1 MAKIRVMSNQRRVGR
16 VGDTTYYVRGGEQIA
31 RQSMNNSNYGAS
43 ASRTP
48 AQMSRRVKWANLVNL
63 FKGMKSWQPKAYD
76 FKKKGQTDYNLFM
89 SLNINSALVCLTR
102 DMAMNGCGCW
112 EAYQISRGSLAP
124 IGITAGSVVGT
135 AVTNIV
141 CALAFDASTTIGALS
156 REIIAKNPAFENG
169 DNIAIVGFW
178 TMLDDRGY
186 PYSGTDYRELTLDTA
201 SLVTLSDADLWN
213 YISHTDD
220 DRLQLDYQT
229 VSGGTTTHLV
239 AIHTRKSTALQVS
252 TQYLVPVNDIYSGQF
267 MGKEWEQQCIDSYG
281 IDDTVPLDPSEAGA
295 KIVNVTANGVE
306 IRNAQ
311 LLSGTQTIRVYGSG
325 LQSGAMRFSHNG
337 VAYTP
342 LAVGDDYV
350 EFVLTDNGT
359 YFIYLGSSL
368 YMTFAVQG
376 IVRPSVLLGGVSGAL
391 YTGSS
396 SSFTNESLPLSTDAF
411 CLNYPN
417 VVTESLT
424 GFRVNV
430 AVRED
435 VEQSAFT
442 VKNGSIVRFQMT
454 TLDGVR
460 TASMGIV
467 PEDATKPV
475 QVLCGE
481 FIVFIGNYSSALSRS
496 VAKTEVKP
504 EVEPEVKPEVK
515 SKGK

>member
-141 CALAFDASTTIGALS
+141 CALAFDANTTIGALS

-201 SLVTLSDADLWN
+201 SLVTLSDSDLWN

-220 DRLQLDYQT
+220 DRLQLDQQT

-239 AIHTRKSTALQVS
+239 AIHTRKGTALQVS

-267 MGKEWEQQCIDSYG
+267 MGQEWEQQCIDSYG

-311 LLSGTQTIRVYGSG
+311 LLSGPQTVRVYGSG
-325 LQSGAMRFSHNG
+325 LQSGAMRFSHGG

-350 EFVLTDNGT
+350 EFILTDNGT

-376 IVRPSVLLGGVSGAL
+376 ITKPTDITGQVSGAL
-391 YTGSS
+391 ASEGNNILSS
-396 SSFTNESLPLSTDAF
+396 SVEWSRNGCVNFARSVSDEYPRLAATLFFTDIAEVQDSDFSGERCAINSVSRYSDTSTITVF
-411 CLNYPN
+411 
-417 VVTESLT
+417 VTPSEPSKPCYVT
-424 GFRVNV
+424 Y
-430 AVRED
+430 
-435 VEQSAFT
+435 
-442 VKNGSIVRFQMT
+442 KN
-454 TLDGVR
+454 
-460 TASMGIV
+460 
-467 PEDATKPV
+467 
-475 QVLCGE
+475 
-481 FIVFIGNYSSALSRS
+481 FIFFVGNYSASKSVSRS
-496 VAKTEVKP
+496 VSPSVSPSVSESESKSVS
-504 EVEPEVKPEVK
+504 K

>member
-112 EAYQISRGSLAP
+112 EAYQVSRGSLAP

-141 CALAFDASTTIGALS
+141 CALAFDANTTIGALS

-201 SLVTLSDADLWN
+201 SLVTLSDADLWS

-229 VSGGTTTHLV
+229 VSGGTTTHMV

-267 MGKEWEQQCIDSYG
+267 MGQEWEQQCIDSYG

-311 LLSGTQTIRVYGSG
+311 LLSGAQTVRVYGSG
-325 LQSGAMRFSHNG
+325 LTSGVMRFSHNG
-337 VAYTP
+337 VTYAP

-359 YFIYLGSSL
+359 YFIYLGSNL

-376 IVRPSVLLGGVSGAL
+376 ITKPADITGQVSGAL
-391 YTGSS
+391 ASEDNSILSS
-396 SSFTNESLPLSTDAF
+396 SVEWSRNGCVNFARKVTDEYPRLAATIFFTDIAEVQDSDFSGERCSINSVSRYSDAGTITVF
-411 CLNYPN
+411 
-417 VVTESLT
+417 VTPSEPGEPCYVT
-424 GFRVNV
+424 Y
-430 AVRED
+430 
-435 VEQSAFT
+435 
-442 VKNGSIVRFQMT
+442 KN
-454 TLDGVR
+454 
-460 TASMGIV
+460 
-467 PEDATKPV
+467 
-475 QVLCGE
+475 
-481 FIVFIGNYSSALSRS
+481 FIFFVGNYSTTPSVGRS
-496 VAKTEVKP
+496 VSQSVSPSVSESESKSVS
-504 EVEPEVKPEVK
+504 K

>member
-112 EAYQISRGSLAP
+112 EAYQVSRGSLAP

-213 YISHTDD
+213 YISHSADD
-220 DRLQLDYQT
+220 YLMLDKQT

-267 MGKEWEQQCIDSYG
+267 MGQEWEQQCIDSYG

-325 LQSGAMRFSHNG
+325 LTSGVMRFSHNG
-337 VAYTP
+337 VSYAP

-350 EFVLTDNGT
+350 EFILTDNGT

-368 YMTFAVQG
+368 FMTFAVQG
-376 IVRPSVLLGGVSGAL
+376 IVRPAVLTGVVRGYQSVD
-391 YTGSS
+391 TGNPLPSS
-396 SSFTNESLPLSTDAF
+396 MREASTG
-411 CLNYPN
+411 CLNYPVKVSDALPILVTRVYLTDIEGITEN
-417 VVTESLT
+417 SFVVTNAEISRFMLNTEAKHAVIWLT
-424 GFRVNV
+424 P
-430 AVRED
+430 
-435 VEQSAFT
+435 T
-442 VKNGSIVRFQMT
+442 
-454 TLDGVR
+454 
-460 TASMGIV
+460 
-467 PEDATKPV
+467 DATKPV
-475 QVLCGE
+475 TVSCNDY
-481 FIVFIGNYSSALSRS
+481 IVFVSNYSGTQSVGQSVSRS
-496 VAKTEVKP
+496 VSQSVSQSESKSVS
-504 EVEPEVKPEVK
+504 K

>member
-124 IGITAGSVVGT
+124 IGITPGAAVGT

-201 SLVTLSDADLWN
+201 SSVTLSDADLWN
-213 YISHTDD
+213 YISHTDN

-229 VSGGTTTHLV
+229 VSGGTTTHMV
-239 AIHTRKSTALQVS
+239 AIHTRKRTALQVS

-267 MGKEWEQQCIDSYG
+267 MGQDWEQQCIDSYG

-311 LLSGTQTIRVYGSG
+311 LLSGTQTVRVYGSG

-350 EFVLTDNGT
+350 EFLLTDNGT

-376 IVRPSVLLGGVSGAL
+376 IVKPAALTGGVWASQKADSSAG
-391 YTGSS
+391 TGS
-396 SSFTNESLPLSTDAF
+396 NAQGGNVG
-411 CLNYPN
+411 CLNYPFKVSEALPN
-417 VVTESLT
+417 YWVL
-424 GFRVNV
+424 V
-430 AVRED
+430 AFSSDAPENA
-435 VEQSAFT
+435 EAFELGNCT
-442 VKNGSIVRFQMT
+442 VAGYSRDSTNKQARLSIT
-454 TLDGVR
+454 PTDTSSPCWLSYSGY
-460 TASMGIV
+460 
-467 PEDATKPV
+467 
-475 QVLCGE
+475 
-481 FIVFIGNYSSALSRS
+481 VFFVGNYSETPSVARS
-496 VAKTEVKP
+496 VSKSEVKP

>member
-112 EAYQISRGSLAP
+112 EAYQVSRGSLAP
-124 IGITAGSVVGT
+124 IGLVAGSVVGT

-141 CALAFDASTTIGALS
+141 CALAFDENTTIGALS

-213 YISHTDD
+213 YISHSADD
-220 DRLQLDYQT
+220 YLQLDQQT

-267 MGKEWEQQCIDSYG
+267 MGQEWEQQCIDSYG

-311 LLSGTQTIRVYGSG
+311 LLSGPQTVRVYGSG

-337 VAYTP
+337 VAYAP

-350 EFVLTDNGT
+350 EFLLTDNGT

-368 YMTFAVQG
+368 YMTFAVKG
-376 IVRPSVLLGGVSGAL
+376 ITVPAELSKSVYAEYGGYKGSSNSGCLNFPHKVTEESKSIYVSLGFKEGQTGSGENVEFVNCSGTFNWSDTDHRLKAYVAVTDISAVAYCSYKGYIFFVSNYGPSVG
-391 YTGSS
+391 
-396 SSFTNESLPLSTDAF
+396 
-411 CLNYPN
+411 
-417 VVTESLT
+417 
-424 GFRVNV
+424 
-430 AVRED
+430 
-435 VEQSAFT
+435 
-442 VKNGSIVRFQMT
+442 
-454 TLDGVR
+454 
-460 TASMGIV
+460 
-467 PEDATKPV
+467 
-475 QVLCGE
+475 
-481 FIVFIGNYSSALSRS
+481 RS
-496 VAKTEVKP
+496 VAKSEVKP

>member
-89 SLNINSALVCLTR
+89 SLNVNSALVCLTR

-124 IGITAGSVVGT
+124 IGLVAGSSVGT

-141 CALAFDASTTIGALS
+141 CALAFDANTTIGALS

-213 YISHTDD
+213 YISHSADD
-220 DRLQLDYQT
+220 YLQLDQQT
-229 VSGGTTTHLV
+229 VSGGTTTHMV

-252 TQYLVPVNDIYSGQF
+252 TQYLVPVNDIYSGKF
-267 MGKEWEQQCIDSYG
+267 MGQEWEQQCIDSYG
-281 IDDTVPLDPSEAGA
+281 IDDTVPLDPSEVGA

-311 LLSGTQTIRVYGSG
+311 LLSGPQTIRVYGSG
-325 LQSGAMRFSHNG
+325 LQSGAMRFSHGG

-350 EFVLTDNGT
+350 EFILTENGT

-376 IVRPSVLLGGVSGAL
+376 ISIPQGISGRVQMWQTSRDDL
-391 YTGSS
+391 EQSG
-396 SSFTNESLPLSTDAF
+396 FVNQRESLAG
-411 CLNYPN
+411 CLNYPFQASQ
-417 VVTESLT
+417 SLPNFAAYIYRNE
-424 GFRVNV
+424 GFN
-430 AVRED
+430 E
-435 VEQSAFT
+435 ELLT
-442 VKNGSIVRFQMT
+442 CNNGSINRSVSMAGDGIQGVNVTPKNPTEPT
-454 TLDGVR
+454 TITYDGY
-460 TASMGIV
+460 IV
-467 PEDATKPV
+467 A
-475 QVLCGE
+475 
-481 FIVFIGNYSSALSRS
+481 VFNYSETPS
-496 VAKTEVKP
+496 VGQSVSQSGSQSGSESESKSVS
-504 EVEPEVKPEVK
+504 K

>member
-16 VGDTTYYVRGGEQIA
+16 VGDTTYYVRDGEQIA
-31 RQSMNNSNYGAS
+31 RQSQNNSNYGAT

-76 FKKKGQTDYNLFM
+76 FKKKGQSDYNLFM
-89 SLNINSALVCLTR
+89 ALNVNSALVCLTR

-112 EAYQISRGSLAP
+112 EAYQISRGSLPP
-124 IGITAGSVVGT
+124 IGITPGAAVGT

-141 CALAFDASTTIGALS
+141 CALAFGANTTIGALS

-178 TMLDDRGY
+178 TMIDDRGY

-213 YISHTDD
+213 YISHSADD
-220 DRLQLDYQT
+220 HLQLDQQT
-229 VSGGTTTHLV
+229 VSGGATTHLV

-267 MGKEWEQQCIDSYG
+267 MGQEWEQQCINSYG
-281 IDDTVPLDPSEAGA
+281 IDETVPLDPSEAGA

-311 LLSGTQTIRVYGSG
+311 LLSGPQTVRVYGSG

-350 EFVLTDNGT
+350 EFILTENGT
-359 YFIYLGSSL
+359 YFIYLGSNL
-368 YMTFAVQG
+368 FMTFAVQG
-376 IVRPSVLLGGVSGAL
+376 IVMPAELSGYVYAEYGGYNGSSNSGCLNFPHKVTEDSRSIYVSLGFKEDQ
-391 YTGSS
+391 TGSG
-396 SSFTNESLPLSTDAF
+396 E
-411 CLNYPN
+411 N
-417 VVTESLT
+417 VEFVNCSGTFNWSDSNHRLQA
-424 GFRVNV
+424 NV
-430 AVRED
+430 AVTD
-435 VEQSAFT
+435 ISAVAYCSYKGYIFF
-442 VKNGSIVRFQMT
+442 VSNY
-454 TLDGVR
+454 
-460 TASMGIV
+460 
-467 PEDATKPV
+467 
-475 QVLCGE
+475 GE
-481 FIVFIGNYSSALSRS
+481 SVGRS
-496 VAKTEVKP
+496 VTKSEVKP
-504 EVEPEVKPEVK
+504 AVEPEVKPDAK

>member
-124 IGITAGSVVGT
+124 IGLVAGSTVGT

-213 YISHTDD
+213 YISHSADD
-220 DRLQLDYQT
+220 YLQLDQQT

-267 MGKEWEQQCIDSYG
+267 MGQEWEQQCIDSYG

-311 LLSGTQTIRVYGSG
+311 LLSGPQTVRVYGSG

-337 VAYTP
+337 MAYTP

-350 EFVLTDNGT
+350 EFLLTDNGT

-368 YMTFAVQG
+368 YMTFAVK
-376 IVRPSVLLGGVSGAL
+376 GVSMPADMTGIISGSLKSAVQSGA
-391 YTGSS
+391 GV
-396 SSFTNESLPLSTDAF
+396 NVRNANNGI
-411 CLNYPN
+411 LNYPFKTDETN
-417 VVTESLT
+417 PYFRVVTE
-424 GFRVNV
+424 FK
-430 AVRED
+430 
-435 VEQSAFT
+435 EQAPANSDDFT
-442 VKNGSIVRFQMT
+442 VSNGTISSYQQGTDPKFGDMFIQPTDSNTPVVVFYKN
-454 TLDGVR
+454 
-460 TASMGIV
+460 
-467 PEDATKPV
+467 
-475 QVLCGE
+475 
-481 FIVFIGNYSSALSRS
+481 FIIFVGNYSESLAVSRS
-496 VAKTEVKP
+496 VSQSVSPSVSESDSKSVS
-504 EVEPEVKPEVK
+504 K